1 MRLVAI
7 VLSLSILTPLGDRA
21 ARADDW
27 PYPPGRSSPVI
38 EGLTVELDL
47 PRELSKDKPASMVV
61 ILHGA
66 GGTATGM
73 AGSLREWTGL
83 GYVICAPKSTDQ
95 TWSAPDIQAVKRI
108 AEHMK
113 SVLPIDPAK
122 VHVVGFSNG
131 GWNLDPLA
139 FDDTL
144 RPCSATWIAAGCR
157 TGSAPKWAK
166 KGLGVLAL
174 AGTEDGNAKSA
185 AETVKILDGK
195 VRCVEARFQPGLGHA
210 WPDKLEPY
218 LKWWHGVMEGRFT
231 PGYDMNFD
239 WGDSIEAAVQSLADQ
254 KKGGVI
260 VYAWAAEDQDKPH
273 AKELSNEVLMDPL
286 VRHYGNQLKAVLLDR
301 STCTDA
307 LTALGVT
314 ETPALVVLDK
324 KGEVEK
330 VLQGEK
336 AFKTRSVASA
346 FKSVAPNKK
355 KPE

>member
-7 VLSLSILTPLGDRA
+7 VLSLSILTPLEGRA

-139 FDDTL
+139 FDDAL
-144 RPCSATWIAAGCR
+144 HPCSATWIAAGCR

-166 KGLGVLAL
+166 KGL
-174 AGTEDGNAKSA
+174 
-185 AETVKILDGK
+185 
-195 VRCVEARFQPGLGHA
+195 
-210 WPDKLEPY
+210 
-218 LKWWHGVMEGRFT
+218 
-231 PGYDMNFD
+231 
-239 WGDSIEAAVQSLADQ
+239 
-254 KKGGVI
+254 
-260 VYAWAAEDQDKPH
+260 
-273 AKELSNEVLMDPL
+273 
-286 VRHYGNQLKAVLLDR
+286 
-301 STCTDA
+301 
-307 LTALGVT
+307 
-314 ETPALVVLDK
+314 
-324 KGEVEK
+324 
-330 VLQGEK
+330 
-336 AFKTRSVASA
+336 
-346 FKSVAPNKK
+346 
-355 KPE
+355 

>member
-7 VLSLSILTPLGDRA
+7 VLSLSILTPLEGRA

-47 PRELSKDKPASMVV
+47 PRELSKDKTASMVV

-139 FDDTL
+139 FDDAL
-144 RPCSATWIAAGCR
+144 HPCSATWIAAGCR

-195 VRCVEARFQPGLGHA
+195 VRCVEARFQPRFRGPIA
-210 WPDKLEPY
+210 AQAFRKARTAPSNSR
-218 LKWWHGVMEGRFT
+218 GRSACSQCPA
-231 PGYDMNFD
+231 PGMRANR
-239 WGDSIEAAVQSLADQ
+239 AA
-254 KKGGVI
+254 
-260 VYAWAAEDQDKPH
+260 
-273 AKELSNEVLMDPL
+273 
-286 VRHYGNQLKAVLLDR
+286 GN
-301 STCTDA
+301 SA
-307 LTALGVT
+307 LIAGRCSRRT
-314 ETPALVVLDK
+314 
-324 KGEVEK
+324 
-330 VLQGEK
+330 
-336 AFKTRSVASA
+336 
-346 FKSVAPNKK
+346 
-355 KPE
+355 

>member
-7 VLSLSILTPLGDRA
+7 VLSLSILTPLEGRA

-122 VHVVGFSNG
+122 VNVNFTSGGTSETFSQVG
-131 GWNLDPLA
+131 
-139 FDDTL
+139 
-144 RPCSATWIAAGCR
+144 
-157 TGSAPKWAK
+157 
-166 KGLGVLAL
+166 
-174 AGTEDGNAKSA
+174 SA
-185 AETVKILDGK
+185 AECGAAGGWYYDSATNPTKITL
-195 VRCVEARFQPGLGHA
+195 CP
-210 WPDKLEPY
+210 
-218 LKWWHGVMEGRFT
+218 
-231 PGYDMNFD
+231 
-239 WGDSIEAAVQSLADQ
+239 
-254 KKGGVI
+254 
-260 VYAWAAEDQDKPH
+260 
-273 AKELSNEVLMDPL
+273 
-286 VRHYGNQLKAVLLDR
+286 
-301 STCTDA
+301 STCTTVQSDKNA
-307 LTALGVT
+307 KIEILLGCAT
-314 ETPALVVLDK
+314 QITPP
-324 KGEVEK
+324 
-330 VLQGEK
+330 
-336 AFKTRSVASA
+336 T
-346 FKSVAPNKK
+346 
-355 KPE
+355 